1 MSERVVIA
9 GVGFAVPEEIRLNT
23 DPIFDWLHA
32 HEPVGVN
39 PFQGYVER
47 RVLAADQDLV
57 DVLVPASRM
66 ALNDAGTSV
75 ADVDVLTGFAS
86 VGLMDMPNPLALLH
100 QRLGLLSSVSVLPI
114 ANDYAN
120 FTAGLALAV
129 SLVETNRAQ
138 NVLVACASNWTRHV
152 DYHSP
157 QCICVGDGAGAV
169 IVSRRD
175 DSERFSWLDSETI
188 TESAL
193 YGSMFMAGD
202 ESITPPDPNG
212 PTIPGYADHAF
223 SWPYFHITD
232 RGRDAFFSFG
242 ENAPVQAVTQ
252 LLARH
257 SVSPSEITLIT
268 HQTSSV
274 LLDYWSANI
283 NPGCLLDT
291 LTRYADVPHANLPLT
306 LAARYAEI
314 STRYLVFLTLGV
326 EFSATAM
333 LMERG

>member
-9 GVGFAVPEEIRLNT
+9 GVGFAVPDAIRLNT

-32 HEPVGVN
+32 HEPIGVN

-47 RVLAADQDLV
+47 RVLASDEDLV
-57 DVLVPASRM
+57 DTLVPASRM
-66 ALNDAGTSV
+66 AMNDAGVSV
-75 ADVDVLTGFAS
+75 GEVDVLTGFAS
-86 VGLMDMPNPLALLH
+86 VGRMDTPNPLALLH
-100 QRLGLLSSVSVLPI
+100 QRLGLLSSVSVLPF

-120 FTAGLALAV
+120 FTAGLSLATA
-129 SLVETNRAQ
+129 LVESNRAH

-157 QCICVGDGAGAV
+157 QCICAGDGAGAV
-169 IVSRRD
+169 VVSRRD
-175 DSERFSWLDSETI
+175 DSERFSLVDSETI

-193 YGSMFMAGD
+193 YGSMYMAGD
-202 ESITPPDPNG
+202 ESIAPPNPNG

-242 ENAPVQAVTQ
+242 EQCPVEVVGQ
-252 LLARH
+252 LLARN
-257 SVSPSEITLIT
+257 SVPASEVTLIA

-291 LTRYADVPHANLPLT
+291 LALYADIPHANLPVT
-306 LAARYAEI
+306 LAARYDDI
-314 STRYLVFLTLGV
+314 STRYLVLLTLGV
-326 EFSATAM
+326 EFSVTAM
-333 LMERG
+333 LLARA